1 MVPAPPWVAVPTPP
15 GSQRVSLEDSAQ
27 GPGSAGGFPSA
38 PHSPGTSP
46 HLCVPSPPSVAFL
59 SPLFPSSAS
68 SFLPS
73 ELHFSIFPCALRR
86 PSSSSPSTASPV
98 VWGLWPMLSIPPAPS
113 SLRGFFP
120 HGALPGHKARHRHG
134 SRLAVAGGGGKGAL
148 PGEGVRELG
157 KQAGARGA
165 GHGHAEPAGSYPSP
179 GASGF
184 LPPSL
189 PLSPKVPGNDG
200 GPWGERLSGGGG
212 ARAGSTARRG
222 EPSLLL
228 RACRRRERFL
238 HAG

>member
-134 SRLAVAGGGGKGAL
+134 SRLAVAGGGGRGHCPGRGSGSWGSKRGLVGLGTATQSLLAPIL
-148 PGEGVRELG
+148 PREPLAFCLPLSRCHPKCPG
-157 KQAGARGA
+157 MMEDPGARG
-165 GHGHAEPAGSYPSP
+165 
-179 GASGF
+179 
-184 LPPSL
+184 
-189 PLSPKVPGNDG
+189 
-200 GPWGERLSGGGG
+200 
-212 ARAGSTARRG
+212 
-222 EPSLLL
+222 
-228 RACRRRERFL
+228 
-238 HAG
+238 